1 MQMPIKFEVSVMQ
14 VGNSLR
20 ITVPKEVAQH
30 LQIKKGDRLVMY
42 SDNSHIVLEK
52 KKEAKARE

>member
-20 ITVPKEVAQH
+20 VTVPKQVAQH
-30 LQIKKGDRLVMY
+30 LQIKKGDKLLMY
-42 SDNSHIVLEK
+42 SDDGRVIIEK
-52 KKEAKARE
+52 KG

>member
-1 MQMPIKFEVSVMQ
+1 MEMPIKFEVSVMQ

-30 LQIKKGDRLVMY
+30 LQIKKGDKLVMY
-42 SDNSHIVLEK
+42 SDNGRVIIEK
-52 KKEAKARE
+52 KG

>member
-20 ITVPKEVAQH
+20 ITVPKQVAQH
-30 LQIKKGDRLVMY
+30 LQIKKGDKLIMY
-42 SDNSHIVLEK
+42 SDNGRVLIEK
-52 KKEAKARE
+52 KG